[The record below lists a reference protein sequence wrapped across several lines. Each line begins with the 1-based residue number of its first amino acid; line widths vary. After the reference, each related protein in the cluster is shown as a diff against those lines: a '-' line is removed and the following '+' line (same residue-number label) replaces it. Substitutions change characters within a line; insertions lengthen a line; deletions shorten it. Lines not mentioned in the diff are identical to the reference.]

1 MSGSGKKQILVMMS
15 SYNGEKHLQEQI
27 DSILNQKTEHEVHL
41 RIRDDGS
48 KDQTCALIEEYIARY
63 PSQIELI
70 KGENKGYNGSFFYLI
85 QNASGFDYYAISD
98 QDDVWLPEKLQ
109 TACNAIDSVGEDIP
123 LLYASI
129 SFLVHDDLKPYGTTR
144 KMIRTMS
151 MYNTIIQ
158 NICPGHTQVMNNR
171 LMELLRPELDT
182 SRIYVYDSW
191 IQNIANLYGKIVF
204 DNEAHTYY
212 RQYEGNQLGS
222 GAGRA
227 AKLFT
232 SVKRVRTDDGKKYRK
247 QIEYFI
253 EVNQQQLKKN
263 NVYNELERFVSSK
276 RLFQRIMYAFSSKLY
291 RQSKVESFAF
301 LIAVLMGRY

>member
-15 SYNGEKHLQEQI
+15 TYNGEKHLREQI

-48 KDQTCALIEEYIARY
+48 KDQTCTLIEEYVAQH

-85 QNASGFDYYAISD
+85 QNATGFDYYAISD

-109 TACNAIDSVGEDIP
+109 TACNAIDSVEDDIP
-123 LLYASI
+123 LLYAST

-144 KMIRTMS
+144 KMVRTMS

-171 LMELLRPELDT
+171 LMELLRPELDV

-191 IQNIANLYGKIVF
+191 IQNVANLYGKIMF
-204 DNEAHTYY
+204 DNESHTYY

-222 GAGRA
+222 GAGRL

-232 SVKRVRTDDGKKYRK
+232 SVKRVGTNDGKKYRK

-253 EVNQQQLKKN
+253 ENHQKQLERRN
-263 NVYNELERFVSSK
+263 IYNELDRFVSSK
-276 RLFQRIMYAFSSKLY
+276 KVLQRIAYVFSSKLY
-291 RQSKVESFAF
+291 RQSKIESLAF
-301 LIAVLMGRY
+301 FIAVLTGRY